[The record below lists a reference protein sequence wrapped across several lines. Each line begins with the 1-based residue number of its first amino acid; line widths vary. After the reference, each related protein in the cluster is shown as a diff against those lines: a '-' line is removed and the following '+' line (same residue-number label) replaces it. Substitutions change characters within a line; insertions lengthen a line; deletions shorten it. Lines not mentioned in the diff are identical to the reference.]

1 MPLTP
6 VTYYEVTCD
15 KCGSDVGGDYC
26 AWKQKDAAIN
36 EADNCDWWIW
46 IPSESPAPES
56 MRIHCHACPPLC
68 EGCGE
73 ETDAE
78 ACERDY
84 KCQICWIKSEMEPT
98 T

>member
-6 VTYYEVTCD
+6 VTYYEITCD
-15 KCGSDVGGDYC
+15 KCGSDVGGDYSG
-26 AWKQKDAAIN
+26 WKR
-36 EADNCDWWIW
+36 EADAIGEAENSDWWIW
-46 IPSESPAPES
+46 IPSKAPEAI
-56 MRIHCHACPPLC
+56 RIHCHACPPLC

-84 KCQICWIKSEMEPT
+84 KCRSCWIKSQMTEG
-98 T
+98 